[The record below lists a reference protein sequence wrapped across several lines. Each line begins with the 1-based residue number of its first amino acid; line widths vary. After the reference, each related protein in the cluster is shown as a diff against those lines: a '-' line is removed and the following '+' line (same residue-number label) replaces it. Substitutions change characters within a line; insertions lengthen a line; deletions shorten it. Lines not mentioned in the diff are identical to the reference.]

1 MNLISWKDL
10 WEMQDWF
17 SYLFCSQLWNNT
29 RFFRYHFWRKVARKI
44 PKFSRGLRPRT
55 PNFFLY
61 RWIFSLP
68 RVTRGP
74 FPNLY
79 RWIRCTAGCIYLYGE
94 NKSFLWNPTN
104 SCLGM
109 LEFLLWP
116 PKVPS
121 SDLDSPAFTKHTAL
135 SEAWRN
141 SLSRGNL
148 PSSISGMKQKK
159 CATGA
164 LWGNLICL
172 NFES

>member
-1 MNLISWKDL
+1 MVL
-10 WEMQDWF
+10 MF
-17 SYLFCSQLWNNT
+17 LWNL
-29 RFFRYHFWRKVARKI
+29 RFNHLLHARI
-44 PKFSRGLRPRT
+44 GGYFSTETYIRHDWKLKTIYPL
-55 PNFFLY
+55 FHCKA
-61 RWIFSLP
+61 SLQG
-68 RVTRGP
+68 RDFVGDFKRLNA
-74 FPNLY
+74 F
-79 RWIRCTAGCIYLYGE
+79 GE